1 MLLIYI
7 IGIAAIPIKTSI
19 DMIKTINNVDIYLQ
33 HNNISNLRLC
43 IEKLN
48 DSIIKSLRRFS
59 VGHKVGVQQ
68 KNVFWKDFHYIMGK
82 NKHIGEDYIN

>member
-19 DMIKTINNVDIYLQ
+19 NIIKTINNVDIYLQ
-33 HNNISNLRLC
+33 HNNISNLRLG

-59 VGHKVGVQQ
+59 VRHKVGVQQ
-68 KNVFWKDFHYIMGK
+68 KSYLEGLSLHNGK

>member
-7 IGIAAIPIKTSI
+7 IRIAAIPIKTSI

-33 HNNISNLRLC
+33 HNNISNLRLG

-48 DSIIKSLRRFS
+48 DSIIKSLQRFS
-59 VGHKVGVQQ
+59 VRHKVGVQQ
-68 KNVFWKDFHYIMGK
+68 KNVF
-82 NKHIGEDYIN
+82 

>member
-1 MLLIYI
+1 
-7 IGIAAIPIKTSI
+7 
-19 DMIKTINNVDIYLQ
+19 MIKTINNVDIYLQ

-68 KNVFWKDFHYIMGK
+68 KSYLEGLSLHNGK
-82 NKHIGEDYIN
+82 KQTYWGRLYQLGSLL

>member
-7 IGIAAIPIKTSI
+7 IRIAAIPIKTSI
-19 DMIKTINNVDIYLQ
+19 NIIKTINNVDIYLQ

-48 DSIIKSLRRFS
+48 DSIIKLLQRFS
-59 VGHKVGVQQ
+59 VGYKVGVQQ
-68 KNVFWKDFHYIMGK
+68 KNVF
-82 NKHIGEDYIN
+82 